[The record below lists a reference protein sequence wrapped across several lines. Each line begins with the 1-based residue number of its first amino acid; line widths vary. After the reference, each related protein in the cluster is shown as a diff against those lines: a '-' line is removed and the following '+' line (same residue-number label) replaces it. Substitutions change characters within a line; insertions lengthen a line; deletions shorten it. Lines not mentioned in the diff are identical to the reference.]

1 VLELTSSRVSVVS
14 CLASADA
21 LAEVDTPADGYLCW
35 VAEDEV
41 MLVGSPDAA
50 GDVIAAAREELS
62 GRDDDALVVDVS
74 DGWSAWT
81 LSGAGAHDVLSRLSE
96 VEVAGDG
103 YLQGD
108 VAHVPVR
115 VIALGARLHLLVPAM
130 WEEHLRSR
138 IRNAAAGFDLRVSP
152 ETDWSL
158 A

>member
-1 VLELTSSRVSVVS
+1 VLELALTRVSVVS
-14 CLASADA
+14 CLASAEA
-21 LAEVDTPADGYLCW
+21 LAELDPPADGYLCW
-35 VAEDEV
+35 AAEDEV
-41 MLVGSPDAA
+41 MLVGGPDAA
-50 GDVIAAAREELS
+50 GDVIGAAREELS

-81 LSGAGAHDVLSRLSE
+81 LSGAGADDVLERLSE
-96 VEVAGDG
+96 LTHSGDG

-115 VIALGARLHLLVPAM
+115 VIALGERLHLLVPAM

-138 IRNAAAGFDLRVSP
+138 IRNAATGLDLRVSP